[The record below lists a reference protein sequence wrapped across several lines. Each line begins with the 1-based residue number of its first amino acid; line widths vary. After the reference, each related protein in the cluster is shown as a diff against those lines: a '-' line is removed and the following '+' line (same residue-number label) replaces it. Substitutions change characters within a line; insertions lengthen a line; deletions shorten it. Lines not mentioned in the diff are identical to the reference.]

1 MRIRQG
7 MEVVVL
13 SQILREQSFL
23 RDCRLSVIKITKQQ
37 EYVIGNSDLQNFCK
51 QPFCFIIGRRMSAV
65 QEEYHGNAEVSCGA
79 EIMVE
84 EKS

>member
-13 SQILREQSFL
+13 RE
-23 RDCRLSVIKITKQQ
+23 CHLSVIKIAKKQ
-37 EYVIGNSDLQNFCK
+37 EYVIENSDLQNFCK
-51 QPFCFIIGRRMSAV
+51 QPLCLIIRRMSAV
-65 QEEYHGNAEVSCGA
+65 QEEYHGKAEVSCGT
-79 EIMVE
+79 EIMME

>member
-37 EYVIGNSDLQNFCK
+37 EYVIGNSDLQKFCK

>member
-1 MRIRQG
+1 M
-7 MEVVVL
+7 L

-79 EIMVE
+79 EIMVFLLH
-84 EKS
+84 S

>member
-23 RDCRLSVIKITKQQ
+23 RDCHLSVIKITKQQ

-51 QPFCFIIGRRMSAV
+51 QPFYFIIGRRMSAV